1 MSTSVPHVP
10 PRPNRVIAHQS
21 SSLSPE
27 IPKIPPRPANRRHDR
42 SLSPLRDSYTPS
54 PLNELPTTHKN
65 DDGLNVPKDNLVDGL
80 DTKLCRP
87 PSVRLPSVGQ
97 EGIEYSEAY
106 VVHEEKTD
114 ELSKNCGIDSGPKIY
129 APKPSLPNSN
139 TKKMVLAASSQEY
152 EQDSTENYRK
162 PIINGENYNA
172 PSPLKTNSQPA
183 FHCSNSAER
192 PAANTGNEN
201 GIPQIGQIVPMYPHA
216 GDVQA
221 PPPAQNYTTPS
232 TETGLFS
239 DGATVKHHGRKLSG
253 LGHEIPPDAYGRYG
267 HGIITQDPF
276 EKAYYKKHPELLKK
290 EIGSYGDG
298 RTEWAM
304 SSEDLNKIVH
314 ETASRGTGEG
324 ALAANFGTP
333 SEQIGFQASDEYTS
347 RLSSPRPLLV
357 TQLSKPENKIDS
369 ILESD
374 QILNSKSMDSAE
386 VNTSIINPQLCQRLE
401 NETSQDEI
409 IHVDEPT
416 KRHTSSYGS
425 NMLNEPSGN
434 LATKERST
442 EDHGYNAPI
451 LASDE
456 VAKEPFSWEKGPAV
470 SPLHEDNIVIQ
481 DNSQIPHETA
491 RESSQ
496 NGSKL
501 LSEPV
506 TTLKT
511 SIGETQTT
519 SLEDIPFEPL
529 FPEEGKKSEITQVLM
544 NQETRNRK
552 FPSQDVWEDTPHSL
566 QYTATVSEPQ
576 FPEQEKEQN
585 KVDHDNET
593 PAQAFARRHEELAE
607 QESKNHEIF
616 LSQERT
622 KKNRAPKQES
632 VKLEPK
638 SRPPNHRFPS
648 RDIWEDTPD
657 SLLLQTTVAG
667 PQVEKDI
674 SNLLEEQQNPELS
687 ESTEAYRLPQFRD
700 ENINLAKSSQMVKP
714 SVPLRPT
721 VPNLQDTQ
729 EQSQAAILGKSLQ
742 KPTPGRSSP
751 LATAPKPKPQVPERP
766 TKPISQGSSESISSP
781 IISSIAAAKPKPAVP
796 ARTMGSKIAAL
807 QGGLMLD
814 LSKRLR
820 LGPQTPKKDEI
831 SQQQPGVEKITTL
844 SDARKGRARGP
855 ARRAPKSTT
864 IQASDGSRELAKT
877 LQKDSF
883 TSEVVS
889 IWSIDPELN
898 QLNFLSQKES
908 D

>member
-1 MSTSVPHVP
+1 MSTTAPHVP
-10 PRPNRVIAHQS
+10 PRPNKAIAHQS

-54 PLNELPTTHKN
+54 PLNEIPASHKN
-65 DDGLNVPKDNLVDGL
+65 DDSSDISKDNPIDAL
-80 DTKLCRP
+80 DTKVCRP
-87 PSVRLPSVGQ
+87 PSVSLPSVGQ

-106 VVHEEKTD
+106 AVHEENTD
-114 ELSKNCGIDSGPKIY
+114 ELSRNCGFDSGPKIY

-152 EQDSTENYRK
+152 EQDPIENSRK
-162 PIINGENYNA
+162 QISNRENHNA

-183 FHCSNSAER
+183 IHCSNSADR

-221 PPPAQNYTTPS
+221 PPPTQNPAICS

-239 DGATVKHHGRKLSG
+239 DGATVKHHGRRLSG

-304 SSEDLNKIVH
+304 SSEDLNKIVR

-357 TQLSKPENKIDS
+357 TQLNKPENKIDS
-369 ILESD
+369 VLESD
-374 QILNSKSMDSAE
+374 LVLNPKSMDPAE
-386 VNTSIINPQLCQRLE
+386 VNTSLINPQLCQRLE
-401 NETSQDEI
+401 NEAIQDGI
-409 IHVDEPT
+409 IHVDEPA
-416 KRHTSSYGS
+416 KLHASSYGS
-425 NMLNEPSGN
+425 NMPKEPSGN
-434 LATKERST
+434 LAPKESDT

-456 VAKEPFSWEKGPAV
+456 VAKEPLSWEIGPAV
-470 SPLHEDNIVIQ
+470 SPLHEDNMVIQ
-481 DNSQIPHETA
+481 DHSQISFETA
-491 RESSQ
+491 RESSH

-501 LSEPV
+501 LSEPT

-511 SIGETQTT
+511 PIGETPTT

-529 FPEEGKKSEITQVLM
+529 FPEEGKKSETMQVLT

-576 FPEQEKEQN
+576 VPEQEKEQL

-632 VKLEPK
+632 VKFEPK
-638 SRPPNHRFPS
+638 SRPSNHRFPS

-674 SNLLEEQQNPELS
+674 SNALEEQQNPELT
-687 ESTEAYRLPQFRD
+687 ENTEAYRLPQFRD
-700 ENINLAKSSQMVKP
+700 ENIDLAKSSQTVKP
-714 SVPLRPT
+714 SVPFRST
-721 VPNLQDTQ
+721 VPNLQDRQ

-742 KPTPGRSSP
+742 KPTSGRSSP
-751 LATAPKPKPQVPERP
+751 LAIAPKPKPQVPERP
-766 TKPISQGSSESISSP
+766 TKPISQGSSESIPSS
-781 IISSIAAAKPKPAVP
+781 IISSIAASKPKPAVP

-831 SQQQPGVEKITTL
+831 SHEQPEVEKITTL

-864 IQASDGSRELAKT
+864 IQASDGSGEYANT
-877 LQKDSF
+877 LVKESF
-883 TSEVVS
+883 TSEIVS
-889 IWSIDPELN
+889 IWSIDPESN
-898 QLNFLSQKES
+898 QLNHLSHK
-908 D
+908 